1 MGPGKEKPD
10 RPEETPPAAESEQLA
25 ASASATGGPP
35 PPPPAGNPDDP
46 PCPPAAATTLL
57 SEADVCSDG
66 VDEPYVWQR
75 RWFQIML
82 VSVVVFVVLAYVVP
96 GAVGALYAVRSVLV
110 PVLVGLG
117 LAYIV
122 NPALRFAGREAGIG
136 RLAGTISIMLIAL
149 VVIATLMVTA
159 VPLMY
164 EQGKSLTLTVQDKY
178 PTYIEKVLDQ
188 LDQQFPVLEPEGAG
202 EDADDAGTPGEG
214 EGEGKGEEE
223 GESEG
228 SGVERSRGTASDDV
242 APRSADSPSA
252 PAVAEGG
259 SEPDAGSAA
268 DDSARGRDDAVE
280 LLDAA
285 ADAARA
291 DGDLDTAEKLDA
303 VVEDPD
309 ATPLV
314 QNVLKQQRTRRLLG
328 MAVEKLRSL
337 EGDRLATFARQS
349 FNVGVGLVGTAIGF
363 TSYLALAA
371 IIITFCFFF
380 FSWKFDAILA
390 WFEPFIP
397 ARSRD
402 HTLAMLRKMDMAV
415 SSFVRGRLIQ
425 SVVMM
430 TVLAV
435 GWWLVDV
442 PYWFL
447 LGVLTGL
454 LNVVPFL
461 PAAGGLLAVVLTV
474 MTALANGGDF
484 TWGLLLWPALVFVIA
499 QTLDGYLVE
508 PVVQGKATNLDPLS
522 VMLVVLVGGSLAG
535 LLGMLL
541 AIPLAACVKILMQEL
556 VLPRVRSIAAEN

>member
-1 MGPGKEKPD
+1 MGRGKGK
-10 RPEETPPAAESEQLA
+10 RNRSKGTPPATQADRA
-25 ASASATGGPP
+25 AAQTPPGKGPP
-35 PPPPAGNPDDP
+35 DPPPARDPACP
-46 PCPPAAATTLL
+46 PCPPAAPPTLL
-57 SEADVCSDG
+57 SEADVCSNG
-66 VDEPYVWQR
+66 RDEPYIWQR

-82 VSVVVFVVLAYVVP
+82 ASVVVFIVLAYVVP
-96 GAVGALYAVRSVLV
+96 GAIGALYAVRSVLV

-122 NPALRFAGREAGIG
+122 NPVLRFAGREAGIG

-178 PTYIEKVLDQ
+178 PTYIEKVLDR
-188 LDQQFPVLEPEGAG
+188 LDQQFPVDEIDAAVLPGAEPEADAESGAG
-202 EDADDAGTPGEG
+202 RRAGPDAASEPASRPRSEADGGPAGADAPEADADAPAATGAEASGTPEAT
-214 EGEGKGEEE
+214 K
-223 GESEG
+223 
-228 SGVERSRGTASDDV
+228 
-242 APRSADSPSA
+242 
-252 PAVAEGG
+252 
-259 SEPDAGSAA
+259 
-268 DDSARGRDDAVE
+268 
-280 LLDAA
+280 LLDTA

-291 DGDLDTAEKLDA
+291 DGDTGTAEKLEA
-303 VVEDPD
+303 VANDPD

-314 QNVLKQQRTRRLLG
+314 ENVLKQQRTRRLLG
-328 MAVEKLRSL
+328 MAVEKLRGL
-337 EGDRLATFARQS
+337 EGDKLATFAQQS
-349 FNVGVGLVGTAIGF
+349 FNVGVGLVGTAVGF

-371 IIITFCFFF
+371 VVVTFCFFF
-380 FSWKFDAILA
+380 FSWKFDAILG

-397 ARSRD
+397 GRSRE
-402 HTLAMLRKMDMAV
+402 HTLAMLRKMDLAV

-425 SVVMM
+425 SLVMM
-430 TVLAV
+430 TVLAI

-461 PAAGGLLAVVLTV
+461 PAAGGLLAVILTV

-499 QTLDGYLVE
+499 QGLDGYLVE

-541 AIPLAACVKILMQEL
+541 AIPLAACIKILMQEL
-556 VLPRVRSIAAEN
+556 VLPKARAIAAEN